1 MVEPASLPDAGENPE
16 DRNYTE
22 FVRDVFMDLLE
33 AIFASG
39 FDTVLLMDDQRHFTI
54 ANQQA
59 PVLLGAARA
68 EILSRRLDD
77 FTPSERRNKLPR
89 LWTQLRN
96 RGALEG
102 RYELQR
108 GDGLRV
114 AVEFRARWSIA
125 PGRHLLI
132 LRELMNARPGFA
144 SGDAAPL
151 TPRER
156 EILQHVSVGRSNR
169 EIAGVLYLSPATVK
183 IHLERIYAK
192 LDVTNRAEAVAR
204 ALRDGLIG

>member
-1 MVEPASLPDAGENPE
+1 MVPSESLADAGEDPE
-16 DRNYTE
+16 NDTYTE
-22 FVRDVFMDLLE
+22 FVRDVFMEILE

-39 FDTVLLMDDQRHFTI
+39 FDTVLLMDDERRFTI
-54 ANQQA
+54 VNKPA

-68 EILSRRLDD
+68 EILNHRLDD
-77 FTPSERRNKLPR
+77 FTPPERRAQLRR
-89 LWTQLRN
+89 LWTQLRS

-132 LRELMNARPGFA
+132 LRELMHARPGS
-144 SGDAAPL
+144 SGGAAPL
-151 TPRER
+151 TPREQ
-156 EILQHVSVGRSNR
+156 EILQQVSIGRSNR
-169 EIAGVLYLSPATVK
+169 EVAALLYLSPATVK

-192 LDVTNRAEAVAR
+192 LDVTNRAEAVAT
-204 ALRDGLIG
+204 ALREGFIG